1 VSLLGRIF
9 KTPSDDA
16 VEETLRS
23 MHIANSV
30 DVAYERG
37 VGWIRTVVF
46 CIATAFTVSGL
57 EYYGHWN
64 LWEDTGVWLKNK
76 LSEWSD
82 AIFD

>member
-1 VSLLGRIF
+1 MGRIF

-30 DVAYERG
+30 DIAYERT
-37 VGWIRTVVF
+37 VGWLKVVF
-46 CIATAFTVSGL
+46 FSCLTAFVVSAF
-57 EYYGHWN
+57 EYYSDWN
-64 LWEDTGVWLKNK
+64 LWEDTGNWLKNK
-76 LSEWSD
+76 LAEWSA

>member
-1 VSLLGRIF
+1 LGRIF

-30 DVAYERG
+30 DIAYERT
-37 VGWIRTVVF
+37 VGWLKVVMF
-46 CIATAFTVSGL
+46 STITAFVVSAF
-57 EYYGHWN
+57 EYYSDWN
-64 LWEDTGVWLKNK
+64 LWEDTGNWFKNK
-76 LSEWSD
+76 LASWSD

>member
-1 VSLLGRIF
+1 LGRIF

-30 DVAYERG
+30 DIAYERT
-37 VGWIRTVVF
+37 VGWIKVVLF
-46 CIATAFTVSGL
+46 SCLAAFVVSAF
-57 EYYGHWN
+57 EFYSDWN
-64 LWEDTGVWLKNK
+64 LWEDSGNWVKNK
-76 LSEWSD
+76 LAEWSN

>member
-1 VSLLGRIF
+1 MGRIF

-30 DVAYERG
+30 DIAYERT
-37 VGWIRTVVF
+37 VGWLKVVMF
-46 CIATAFTVSGL
+46 STITAFVVSAF
-57 EYYGHWN
+57 EYYSDWN
-64 LWEDTGVWLKNK
+64 LWEDTGNWLKDT
-76 LSEWSD
+76 LQSWSD